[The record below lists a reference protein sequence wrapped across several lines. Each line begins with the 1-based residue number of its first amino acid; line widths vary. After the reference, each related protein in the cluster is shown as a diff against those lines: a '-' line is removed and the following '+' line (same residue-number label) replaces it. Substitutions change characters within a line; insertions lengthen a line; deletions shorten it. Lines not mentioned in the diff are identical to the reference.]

1 MGDQLKLFPNLPIQC
16 KKGTIQERFVEFARL
31 NPHVEEN
38 LTLLAQEYHAKHPGR
53 KIRIAGLY
61 EELRDAYDA
70 AMILPA
76 GEEYKL
82 NNSYRSRYARE
93 IEKKHSELAF
103 TKRKL
108 VEKV

>member
-1 MGDQLKLFPNLPIQC
+1 MDGQLKLFPNLPLQL
-16 KKGTIQERFVEFARL
+16 KGGTIQQRFEEFSRL

-38 LTLLAQEYHAKHPGR
+38 LTLLAREYHAKYPDR
-53 KIRIAGLY
+53 QIRIAGLY
-61 EELRDAYDA
+61 EDLRDSYDN
-70 AMILPA
+70 AMILPP

-93 IEKKHSELAF
+93 IEKKHPELVF

-108 VEKV
+108 VEMV